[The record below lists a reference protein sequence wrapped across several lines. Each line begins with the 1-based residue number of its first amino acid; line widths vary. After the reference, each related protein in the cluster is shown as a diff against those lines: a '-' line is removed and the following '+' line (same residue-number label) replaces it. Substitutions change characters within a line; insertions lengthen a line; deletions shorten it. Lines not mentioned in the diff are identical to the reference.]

1 MRKNLLEP
9 GMWFRFYYLIVDDP
23 ISRNGTCLQA
33 HFFKFLFSGFDGCGF
48 AKKAPFFYFYLLF
61 QVPQHARRD
70 LCPPLL
76 SPGAP
81 QRSVHSV
88 LFLFFLFFIS
98 LWFLSVLKK
107 NSVSNY
113 TIMTH
118 NSCIFYA
125 KISKLT
131 DYE

>member
-1 MRKNLLEP
+1 MRKSLLEA

-33 HFFKFLFSGFDGCGF
+33 HIFKFLFSGFDGCGF

-88 LFLFFLFFIS
+88 LFLFFVFYKS
-98 LWFLSVLKK
+98 LVLSVLKR

-113 TIMTH
+113 TIMTQS
-118 NSCIFYA
+118 SCIFMQ
-125 KISKLT
+125 KHKN
-131 DYE
+131 